1 MCDIS
6 RLFTKEF
13 FAVRPKKHIGLS
25 DMQKLIHM
33 KIHELGTKGY
43 STARVYLNI
52 RYAYYT
58 RIIRVSYAYH
68 TRMIRV

>member
-13 FAVRPKKHIGLS
+13 FGVRPKKHIGLS

-33 KIHELGTKGY
+33 KKQKVILGTKGY
-43 STARVYLNI
+43 L
-52 RYAYYT
+52 
-58 RIIRVSYAYH
+58 
-68 TRMIRV
+68 